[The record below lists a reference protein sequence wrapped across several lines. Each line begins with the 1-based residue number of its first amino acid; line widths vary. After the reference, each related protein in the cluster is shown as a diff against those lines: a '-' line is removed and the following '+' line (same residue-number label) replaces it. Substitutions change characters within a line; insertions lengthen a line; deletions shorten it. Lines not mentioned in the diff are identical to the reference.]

1 MLFLRS
7 VIIYYV
13 IWSFVVSIELEN
25 KALLLV
31 ETQMLGLLG

>member
-1 MLFLRS
+1 MLFLLS

-13 IWSFVVSIELEN
+13 IRSFFVSIELEN
-25 KALLLV
+25 KAFLLV

>member
-1 MLFLRS
+1 MLFLLS

-13 IWSFVVSIELEN
+13 IRSFVFSIELEN
-25 KALLLV
+25 KAFLLV